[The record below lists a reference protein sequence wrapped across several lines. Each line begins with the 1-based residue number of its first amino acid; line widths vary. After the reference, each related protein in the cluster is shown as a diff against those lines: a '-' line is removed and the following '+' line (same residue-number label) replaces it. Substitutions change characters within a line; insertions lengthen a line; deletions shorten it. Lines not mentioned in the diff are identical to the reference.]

1 MKKTIF
7 AIVGTVAVMAI
18 ILGVVIFLTSNKAFT
33 VSFDSNGG
41 TAVATQKV
49 KKGEKATKP
58 ENPTKDNFT
67 FVEWT
72 LDGVAYDFNQTV
84 KSNIKLYAK
93 WLEVEESVTIK
104 FDTDGALEIPD
115 IVIKKGETITIPED
129 PQKENYRFVGWYLND
144 NKVDETTTFE
154 EDVTLIAHWEEV
166 PEYTIK
172 FDSNGGSNV
181 ASQKVREGK
190 LVAKPTDPTRNNY
203 VFYEWQLNNKK
214 YDFDTPV
221 TQDIT
226 LKATWK
232 NYVKYKK
239 MNSIMGMFCSYEGT
253 FKNASDL
260 VVGDKIYCATSFEV
274 YADDAVKDLTFDI
287 EIGSGL
293 TLLKTDINSKG
304 TKNGNSY
311 HMTYGNGTGV
321 SENDVVLHLEVNSYE
336 GLYIDVKNVK
346 FITKNDDYYYA
357 DHKKTTLNSIWDKNA
372 TFQTY
377 SEDILSLHCMRVNPK
392 TGKEEYPE
400 VLNLQVQY
408 GDILH
413 CYPEFESYSTDP
425 VKSLRYE
432 IETGSGLRFKGF
444 KKMNNSFFEVSNFKG
459 SLNYPNGTSVGMES
473 GYLEFEVINS
483 NNLYVK
489 LKNVKFITTDDRHYT
504 TGNTQ
509 RNFTEIWSGLSDSDF
524 TYYGHD
530 VVGFANQFYYRNGR
544 DFQLAKN
551 VKVGDIIWACPEF
564 ETYAS
569 DSVKSMKFT
578 LTVGSGLKLL
588 ETEGNHKYTNGN
600 DYYFYFQPPTGY
612 SSLTYFKF
620 EVVSTTNA
628 YVNISNIKM
637 ITTTGNYYS
646 NEEYNTVPFN

>member
-129 PQKENYRFVGWYLND
+129 PQKDNYRFVGWYLND

-154 EDVTLIAHWEEV
+154 EDVTLIAHWEEI

-274 YADDAVKDLTFDI
+274 YAGDEVKDLTFDI

-293 TLLKTDINSKG
+293 TLLKTDINNSKG
-304 TKNGNSY
+304 TRNGNSY

-483 NNLYVK
+483 SNLYVK
-489 LKNVKFITTDDRHYT
+489 L
-504 TGNTQ
+504 
-509 RNFTEIWSGLSDSDF
+509 
-524 TYYGHD
+524 
-530 VVGFANQFYYRNGR
+530 
-544 DFQLAKN
+544 KN

-646 NEEYNTVPFN
+646 NDEYNTVPFN